1 MITWTAILRKG
12 NTIFSI
18 IVNQNSKC
26 PKFLILKLIFS
37 FMANNQT
44 NMTCYLVP
52 SSLWVL
58 TERNGN
64 SYPETGAVTVCK

>member
-58 TERNGN
+58 TERNEN